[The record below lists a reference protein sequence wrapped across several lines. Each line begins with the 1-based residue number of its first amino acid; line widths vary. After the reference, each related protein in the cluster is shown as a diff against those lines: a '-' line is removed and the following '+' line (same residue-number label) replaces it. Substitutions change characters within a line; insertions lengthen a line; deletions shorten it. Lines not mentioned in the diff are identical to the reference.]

1 MKNVLIAVS
10 FFALMGQAYA
20 QSEYTVSQPKPL
32 NNPLY
37 STHNYKH
44 PNAAAAARR
53 WESKEGLS
61 VKKPTPAE
69 TQLANYKS
77 QMPIAQPSG
86 SITLPHTPSV
96 SLADRNYKIQRG
108 SQSTVS
114 PSEYY
119 VKKQSRKGGST
130 TVGE

>member
-1 MKNVLIAVS
+1 MKTLLIS
-10 FFALMGQAYA
+10 LGFFALIGQACA
-20 QSEYTVSQPKPL
+20 QSEYTTSQPKPL

-53 WESKEGLS
+53 WENKEGVS
-61 VKKPTPAE
+61 VKALTPAE

-77 QMPIAQPSG
+77 QMPIAQPVG
-86 SITLPHTPSV
+86 TITVTHTPSV

-108 SQSTVS
+108 SQPVGS
-114 PSEYY
+114 PNEYY
-119 VKKQSRKGGST
+119 VKKQQRKNGST